1 LGHDTGISSQPS
13 AFAALCAAAPIYAGL
28 TDVEI
33 GGRGVRWQDRGA
45 AVAIPEPDG
54 ANGTASAKAQSSGES
69 APSAPDRS
77 GTFKLGTYRDLWT
90 GPITELN
97 PPLRFLAPQQTV
109 EMAVADV
116 DGLGLT
122 AGDEVQ
128 VSQNGTSVRAK
139 VDPKERVQAGTV
151 FLIEGIRDGNANAL
165 LNGGPVDVTIEK
177 VGG

>member
-1 LGHDTGISSQPS
+1 
-13 AFAALCAAAPIYAGL
+13 
-28 TDVEI
+28 
-33 GGRGVRWQDRGA
+33 
-45 AVAIPEPDG
+45 
-54 ANGTASAKAQSSGES
+54 
-69 APSAPDRS
+69 
-77 GTFKLGTYRDLWT
+77 LWT

-97 PPLRFLAPQQTV
+97 PPLRFLAPQQRV

-116 DGLGLT
+116 DGLGLK